1 MKHILTDIIYPTRLS
16 CYLWENRNM
25 KSLENKVAIITGAGA
40 GLGKAIAILFAQAGA
55 KVVAADINEK
65 TLGELSTA
73 LTAQQA
79 TYTTVVTDMAKA
91 GDIETMVQT
100 AVSTYGSVDILVNN
114 AGVMDNFDL
123 TADVTDQVWDRVMR
137 INLDGP
143 FKAMRSVLQFMLAKK
158 SGVIINIASIGGLQ
172 GARAGAAYTTSKH
185 ALIGLTKNTGYVYA
199 KSGIRCNAIA
209 PGAMN
214 TSIGATIDMSHLSPL
229 VTERI
234 LPGMALNPR
243 AADPLEVAKTALF
256 LASDEASF
264 INGAVLVADGGWTAY

>member
-1 MKHILTDIIYPTRLS
+1 
-16 CYLWENRNM
+16 M

-55 KVVAADINEK
+55 KLVAADINEK

-73 LTAQQA
+73 LTGQQA
-79 TYTTVVTDMAKA
+79 NYITVVADMTKA

-100 AVSTYGSVDILVNN
+100 AVSTYGTVDILVNN

-143 FKAMRSVLQFMLAKK
+143 FKAMRSVLQLMLAKK

-214 TSIGATIDMSHLSPL
+214 TSIGATIDMHHLSPL

-243 AADPLEVAKTALF
+243 TADPLEVARTALF

>member
-1 MKHILTDIIYPTRLS
+1 
-16 CYLWENRNM
+16 M
-25 KSLENKVAIITGAGA
+25 KSLANKVAIVTGAGA

-55 KVVAADINEK
+55 KVIAADINEK
-65 TLGELSTA
+65 TLGEVSTA
-73 LTAQQA
+73 LTEQNG
-79 TYTTVVTDMAKA
+79 TYTTIVADMARA
-91 GDIETMVQT
+91 EDIENMIQT
-100 AVSTYGSVDILVNN
+100 AVATYGTVDILVNN

-143 FKAMRSVLQFMLAKK
+143 FKAMRSVLQIMLPKK

-172 GARAGAAYTTSKH
+172 GARAGAAYTASKH

-209 PGAMN
+209 PGAME
-214 TSIGATIDMSHLSPL
+214 TSIGATIDMTHLSPL

-243 AADPLEVAKTALF
+243 TADPLEVAKLALF
-256 LASDEASF
+256 LASDDASF
-264 INGAVLVADGGWTAY
+264 MNGAVIVADGGWTAY

>member
-1 MKHILTDIIYPTRLS
+1 
-16 CYLWENRNM
+16 M
-25 KSLENKVAIITGAGA
+25 KSLENKVAIVTGAGA
-40 GLGKAIAILFAQAGA
+40 GLGKAIALLFAQVGA
-55 KVVAADINEK
+55 KVIAADSNAK
-65 TLGELSTA
+65 TLEAVSNA
-73 LTAQQA
+73 LTEQNGM
-79 TYTTVVTDMAKA
+79 YTSVVADMAKLE
-91 GDIETMVQT
+91 DIENMVQT
-100 AVSTYGSVDILVNN
+100 AVATYGTVDILVNN
-114 AGVMDNFDL
+114 AGVMDNFGP

-143 FKAMRSVLQFMLAKK
+143 FKAMRAVLQIMLAKK

-172 GARAGAAYTTSKH
+172 GARAGAAYTASKH

-209 PGAMN
+209 PGAMD

-243 AADPLEVAKTALF
+243 AADPLEVAKLALF
-256 LASDEASF
+256 LASDDASF
-264 INGAVLVADGGWTAY
+264 INGSVVVADGGWTAY